1 MFSSLSNNSRQS
13 AKRGLGGVVGA
24 EAVST
29 TPPQNQKVAKNQ

>member
-29 TPPQNQKVAKNQ
+29 PPQNQKVTKNQ